1 MLQQHTYSLLNCTD
15 SSRRNFATIMR
26 QAILSLLAT
35 LTGSATAGLWGNCSN
50 SSSGNSN
57 WLVFDPK
64 CAGKGSFCVGSKL
77 VSTSSSEA
85 QCQTACEGNSSC
97 TAFAN
102 DYRGGSTGCCHLC
115 GGDCTSPCK
124 CSYYGTA
131 SPRVTT
137 EYLDTQVIMSMITD
151 SGDEYEYQQVLNT
164 FEYRF
169 GLSMSIARQG

>member
-1 MLQQHTYSLLNCTD
+1 
-15 SSRRNFATIMR
+15 MR

-64 CAGKGSFCVGSKL
+64 CAGKGSFCVGNKL
-77 VSTSSSEA
+77 VSTSFTEA

-102 DYRGGSTGCCHLC
+102 DYRGGNTGICFLC

-131 SPRVTT
+131 SPVVAKLRKHVCGCQCSVSS
-137 EYLDTQVIMSMITD
+137 ENHSPLRPLLSFF
-151 SGDEYEYQQVLNT
+151 QQQRLTHTILNT
-164 FEYRF
+164 QP
-169 GLSMSIARQG
+169 ARP